1 MAHSAAHPAPA
12 PSMTRLG
19 QAARSSQAAGFA
31 LLLSL
36 SGFAGLAV
44 LAGCSGSGG
53 STGGVTI
60 GGAMAL
66 SNCSLGCSS
75 TGCLRTDIA
84 TNEIIL
90 LQFTDNVDPS
100 SVNTS
105 SIQFR
110 TASGQ
115 QPVGEF
121 FVNGNQVEFLPTV
134 LISGQQTFYGFAPG
148 ETYTM
153 TIVGGE
159 GQNAVVRSTSGRAF
173 AEQLSCTLVSNQGI
187 IDHNGVAPRASLLQ
201 PNASQLLSAPR
212 DTLIQLEFNEIIDST
227 PFTSGNSPVIFT
239 VRRTREALGGGRECD
254 VGSQPLTLAGSQ
266 RLDYQLDTSVLT
278 FTPAAELPP
287 NVCIEIN
294 VTNGVVDLSGKPAQP
309 QTFQFLTEEVPL
321 VEVPLAENFDNDQ
334 FRDPEASAATWAG
347 GVATFAK
354 IGGDGRH
361 GTFFVELGQ
370 DLGIVNG
377 KRTYRINTDNT
388 VIPAEQSVTGSPVAV
403 TDGRFYFDTMVVP
416 SDVRVT
422 FAGNSPPVFTVVGRL
437 QIDGELNVAGQS
449 LTTLPTNVTVPGQ
462 LGASGGVFGGSGGQ
476 GGDRCTGLG
485 ANPNNNGRNGQS
497 ARVRGGHG
505 YATTATNTSGKGSQL
520 FPGDGLST
528 SLVFGGTV
536 VDYTPSAAAG
546 GSGGGLRDAGEDG
559 RVVTNNHPDPGLV
572 NVVST
577 SATATTITVASA
589 NWMVNRYA
597 GRALNV
603 TGGVGAPQAN
613 VVVSNTANTITVS
626 TAWTTDP
633 IASTFSVADG
643 PTPRLDAMGPPS
655 VGGAAIQLFPFPPAT
670 GSQKSSDHFLV
681 GGAGGGGA
689 GSHACLT
696 IFLAKVWS
704 PGGGGAGGGGA
715 IALRAGDSL
724 TLASTGAVFATGG
737 SAASIAGVTSSSSPA
752 PGGGGSGGSVVLQSG
767 RVASLLGPVD
777 VRGGNGGVWNRSANG
792 SPNQVP
798 HSAAVEIRGGN
809 GSPGFV
815 RCEIPG
821 SPTTALLAT
830 MQPAAIADNVGT
842 LTEKDDSVAFRSKFY
857 STGLLFGPE
866 YARYEIHATVDGVPM
881 VFSDDP
887 AVSTIA
893 AAPGAPIR
901 ALWQAAN
908 INLLTGLPDE
918 IRPWRTSV
926 RSVGGQTGIAS
937 DGLNGFR
944 WRIVQD
950 RTVAQTVTIDR
961 VAVFYRVAE

>member
-1 MAHSAAHPAPA
+1 M
-12 PSMTRLG
+12 
-19 QAARSSQAAGFA
+19 
-31 LLLSL
+31 
-36 SGFAGLAV
+36 SGLAGLTV
-44 LAGCSGSGG
+44 LAGCGSSGS
-53 STGGVTI
+53 STGGATI
-60 GGAMAL
+60 GGVMAL
-66 SNCSLGCSS
+66 SQCSLGCSS

-84 TNEIIL
+84 TNEIII

-100 SVNTS
+100 TVNSS

-134 LISGQQTFYGFAPG
+134 LISGQQTFYGFSPG

-159 GQNAVVRSTSGRAF
+159 NQNAVVRSTSGKAF
-173 AEQLSCTLVSNQGI
+173 AQQLSCTLVSNQGI
-187 IDHNGVAPRASLLQ
+187 IDHNGVPPRASLLQ
-201 PNASQLLSAPR
+201 PNAGQLLNAPR
-212 DTLIQLEFNEIIDST
+212 DTLIRLEFNEIIDST
-227 PFTSGNSPVIFT
+227 PFTAGNSPVIFT
-239 VRRTREALGGGRECD
+239 VRRTREAQGGGRECD

-266 RLDYQLDTSVLT
+266 RLDYQLDTSILT

-287 NVCIEIN
+287 NVCIEVN

-321 VEVPLAENFDNDQ
+321 IEIPLTEEFNNDV
-334 FRDPEASAATWAG
+334 FRDPDASASTWAG

-370 DLGIVNG
+370 DLGVVFG
-377 KRTYRINTDNT
+377 KRTYQINTDNT

-416 SDVRVT
+416 SDVRIT
-422 FAGNSPPVFTVVGRL
+422 FSGNNPPVFTVVGRL

-449 LTTLPTNVTVPGQ
+449 LTTLPTNVVAVGQ
-462 LGASGGVFGGSGGQ
+462 LGGLGGVFGGRGGQ
-476 GGDRCTGLG
+476 GGDKCLG
-485 ANPNNNGRNGQS
+485 VGSNPNFNGRNGQS
-497 ARVRGGHG
+497 ARVRGGHA
-505 YATTATNTSGKGSQL
+505 YATSANNTAGKGSQL
-520 FPGDGLST
+520 FPTDGLST
-528 SLVFGGTV
+528 SLIFGGTV
-536 VDYTPSAAAG
+536 VDYSPSAAAG
-546 GSGGGLRDAGEDG
+546 GSGGGLRDVGEDG
-559 RVVTNNHPDPGLV
+559 RVVTNNHPDPVLLV
-572 NVVST
+572 
-577 SATATTITVASA
+577 
-589 NWMVNRYA
+589 
-597 GRALNV
+597 
-603 TGGVGAPQAN
+603 P
-613 VVVSNTANTITVS
+613 
-626 TAWTTDP
+626 
-633 IASTFSVADG
+633 
-643 PTPRLDAMGPPS
+643 PRLDAMGPSS
-655 VGGAAIQLFPFPPAT
+655 VGGAAMQLFPFPPAT
-670 GSQKSSDHFLV
+670 GLQKSSDHFMI

-696 IFLAKVWS
+696 IALARVWS
-704 PGGGGAGGGGA
+704 SGGAGGGGGGA
-715 IALRAGDSL
+715 IGLRAGDSL
-724 TLASTGAVFATGG
+724 TVASTGSVIATGG
-737 SAASIAGVTSSSSPA
+737 SAASISGVTSSSSPA
-752 PGGGGSGGSVVLQSG
+752 PGGGGSGGSVVVQSG
-767 RVASLLGPVD
+767 RDAAISGLID
-777 VRGGNGGVWNRSANG
+777 VRGGNGGVFNRSANG

-830 MQPAAIADNVGT
+830 MQPAAVANNVGT
-842 LTEKDDSVAFRSKFY
+842 LTETDDAVSFRSKFY

-866 YARYEIHATVDGVPM
+866 YARYEIHATVDGVPT

-887 AVSTIA
+887 AVSTVA
-893 AAPGAPIR
+893 ATQGAPLR

-908 INLLTGLPDE
+908 INLLTNLPTE
-918 IRPWRTSV
+918 TRPWRTSV

-944 WRIVQD
+944 WQIIQD
-950 RTVAQTVTIDR
+950 RTIAQVVTIDS
-961 VAVFYRVAE
+961 VSVFYKVAE